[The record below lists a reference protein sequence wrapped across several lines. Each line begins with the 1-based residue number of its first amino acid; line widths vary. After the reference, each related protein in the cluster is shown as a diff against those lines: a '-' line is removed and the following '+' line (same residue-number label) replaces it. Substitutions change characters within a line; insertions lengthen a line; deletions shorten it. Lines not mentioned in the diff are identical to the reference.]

1 MATWKVT
8 TEYKKSVEEHEFW
21 EKDGKTIIRVTG
33 YRWGTW
39 TVNTSDNNPPNFNR
53 VRNPLG
59 NEELDSVDM
68 NNCFENNIEEVEM
81 ESLDDGWYS
90 ETIYPDDMDDD
101 ESERMSELWDED
113 SYEGWES
120 EGWVQTD
127 TECWVSCPLQCEK
140 LGYKNVH

>member
-101 ESERMSELWDED
+101 ES
-113 SYEGWES
+113 
-120 EGWVQTD
+120 
-127 TECWVSCPLQCEK
+127 
-140 LGYKNVH
+140 